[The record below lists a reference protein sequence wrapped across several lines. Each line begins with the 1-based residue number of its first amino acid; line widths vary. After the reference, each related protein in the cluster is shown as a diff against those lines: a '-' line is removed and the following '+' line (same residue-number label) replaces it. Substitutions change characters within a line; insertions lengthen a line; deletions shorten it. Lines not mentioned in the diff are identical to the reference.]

1 MERIGGEVLE
11 AGAMMLRKGDLQAWR
26 KGFEGCEGREAKLA
40 LKERVEGMI
49 LRERGGLVPVFGAAP
64 GLDVEAAE
72 QLLRRPWFA
81 RAWVVQEICAAED
94 REGAVVF
101 AVGGGRIVWER
112 FWAAQLF

>member
-1 MERIGGEVLE
+1 MADIYRSAERVLALLGEGTPRTDRVLRQMERIGGEVLE

-40 LKERVEGMI
+40 LRERVEGMI

-72 QLLRRPWFA
+72 
-81 RAWVVQEICAAED
+81 
-94 REGAVVF
+94 
-101 AVGGGRIVWER
+101 
-112 FWAAQLF
+112 